1 MMKKGYKGKLLM
13 KWWSKKL
20 SRKRDMAPAMAVKE
34 EEEVF
39 LRKRNED
46 LERELKRSKER
57 EEQMRLELQ
66 RACERLQLAEDAEER
81 LCSQLGELEAEA
93 VNQARD
99 YHARILSLM
108 DQLSQAQ
115 QLLHHL
121 HTTTTATQS

>member
-1 MMKKGYKGKLLM
+1 
-13 KWWSKKL
+13 
-20 SRKRDMAPAMAVKE
+20 MAVR
-34 EEEVF
+34 EEEVV

-46 LERELKRSKER
+46 LERELKKSKER

-66 RACERLQLAEDAEER
+66 RACERLRLAEDAEER

-99 YHARILSLM
+99 YHARILALM
-108 DQLSQAQ
+108 DQLSQAH

-121 HTTTTATQS
+121 PITTTTATTTQF